1 MNAGEMAGRYE
12 IPLSLERRL
21 KLREPFVSQNASLFL
36 TNHINQEQH
45 CLLALSPAYWREFLK
60 ELQTLRGQEGLLLQA
75 FYGGGGYELALDNG
89 EIVIPSPLLKW
100 AGLKECVTLMEVE
113 NGVNRFELW
122 DPKALPWSRI

>member
-1 MNAGEMAGRYE
+1 M
-12 IPLSLERRL
+12 
-21 KLREPFVSQNASLFL
+21 
-36 TNHINQEQH
+36 
-45 CLLALSPAYWREFLK
+45 
-60 ELQTLRGQEGLLLQA
+60 QA